1 MTSWSTSAFLVAIGI
16 AMGPYG
22 LNLLSLSV
30 VRMLDPAIA
39 MALAILGVF
48 IGLAIDI
55 PRVHLTL
62 PVVLAVG
69 GAVTALALRQSAVS
83 VSVLA
88 LSTVALVGVAI
99 AVAFAGWLLVGQTDS
114 EREQQVFVVGSLL
127 LVGGSAAYSSQS
139 AVFAGV
145 LAGIVWNAAG
155 GLSKARIVKHLDYF
169 QHPLV
174 VVMLLSAGAS
184 VVFSV
189 EALAVAIIVAALH
202 TAGRPVVEP
211 FSVSAGLAA
220 IAVALDLYRGMLS

>member
-1 MTSWSTSAFLVAIGI
+1 MTSWSTSALLVAVGI

-30 VRMLDPAIA
+30 LRMLDPAIA

-48 IGLAIDI
+48 IGLSIDVR
-55 PRVHLTL
+55 RVRVTA

-69 GAVTALALRQSAVS
+69 GAAAALVLRHSTVA

-88 LSTVALVGVAI
+88 LSTLALAGAAT

-155 GLSKARIVKHLDYF
+155 GLSKARIIKHLDYF

-174 VVMLLSAGAS
+174 VVMLLAAGAS

-189 EALAVAIIVAALH
+189 EALAMAIVVTAFH
-202 TAGRPVVEP
+202 NAGRPVVDP

-220 IAVALDLYRGMLS
+220 IAVALDLFRGVWS